1 MMSMMKNTAPTS
13 VAPIDA
19 PIAIGPVEALTHT
32 ASQRRQ
38 LLVLCRLWPTWVSA
52 CSVGVAMVCACPL
65 RWQAC
70 LRALRHPAWR
80 A

>member
-13 VAPIDA
+13 VAPNDA

-38 LLVLCRLWPTWVSA
+38 LLVALEGAAARADWTLFTQGREAIAHEIKVLGYVA
-52 CSVGVAMVCACPL
+52 ESV
-65 RWQAC
+65 
-70 LRALRHPAWR
+70 HPH
-80 A
+80 